1 MGWIENRNGKTS
13 SAPQSCGLQLLSG
26 IMKRVLL
33 LLPTTSYRNEAFI
46 AAGKKVGV
54 EMITAADYCHRLAP
68 GWGLDPIRA
77 VHFDR
82 PGEALDVVLRSL
94 KHKPDAVLAVDDPG
108 LELAALLNERLGLA
122 ANLPEAVRRVRDK
135 LSFRQMQKEGGL
147 LCPDFRHLPSDA
159 DPAELLSRL
168 KWPVVVKARRLS
180 GSRGVIRADNAQ
192 AYLQAVSWVKG
203 IQNKADRDAADLG
216 LVVEGF
222 IPGREYALE
231 SILDHG
237 KLNTLAWFDKPDP
250 LDGPYFE
257 ETIYV
262 TPSRLPNRTQEE
274 IHHAVQHACR
284 LAGLVT
290 GPVHAEMRVN
300 DEGVWLLEVAARS
313 IGGLCGI
320 TLNHVL
326 GITLEEL
333 ILRHALNE
341 PVELSASREGAGVMM
356 IPIPRR
362 GIYRGVRNLG
372 SVLEVPGITG
382 IRITA
387 QAGQII
393 APPPDGASYLGFI
406 FSLCANPAEAEMAL
420 RLAHT
425 RLLFDIQPEYKVQES
440 ISEH

>member
-1 MGWIENRNGKTS
+1 
-13 SAPQSCGLQLLSG
+13 
-26 IMKRVLL
+26 MKRVLL

-46 AAGKKVGV
+46 AAGNELGV
-54 EMITAADYCHRLAP
+54 EMITAADYCHQLAP
-68 GWGLDPIRA
+68 GWGLDPIMA

-82 PGEALDVVLRSL
+82 PGEAIEVVLRSL
-94 KHKPDAVLAVDDPG
+94 MHKPDAVLAVDDTG
-108 LELAALLNERLGLA
+108 LELAALLNERLGLV
-122 ANLPEAVRRVRDK
+122 ANSTEAVRRARDK
-135 LSFRQMQKEGGL
+135 LSFRRMQKEGGL
-147 LCPDFRHLPSDA
+147 LCPDFRHLPNDA

-168 KWPVVVKARRLS
+168 KLPVVVKARRLS

-203 IQNKADRDAADLG
+203 IQNKADRDAANLG
-216 LVVEGF
+216 LVVEDF

-237 KLNTLAWFDKPDP
+237 NLNTLAWFDKPDP

-262 TPSRLPNRTQEE
+262 TPSRLPCQTQKE
-274 IHHAVQHACR
+274 IRHAVQRACS

-300 DEGVWLLEVAARS
+300 AEGIWLLEVAARS
-313 IGGLCGI
+313 IGGLCG
-320 TLNHVL
+320 TALNHVL

-341 PVELSASREGAGVMM
+341 PVALSSSREGSGVMM
-356 IPIPRR
+356 IPIPQR

-372 SVLEVPGITG
+372 SALEVPGITG

-387 QAGQII
+387 QVGQII
-393 APPPDGASYLGFI
+393 DPPPDGASYLGFI

-420 RLAHT
+420 RLAHAT
-425 RLLFDIQPEYKVQES
+425 LLFDIQPEYKVQES

>member
-1 MGWIENRNGKTS
+1 MVPPS
-13 SAPQSCGLQLLSG
+13 
-26 IMKRVLL
+26 
-33 LLPTTSYRNEAFI
+33 
-46 AAGKKVGV
+46 
-54 EMITAADYCHRLAP
+54 
-68 GWGLDPIRA
+68 
-77 VHFDR
+77 
-82 PGEALDVVLRSL
+82 
-94 KHKPDAVLAVDDPG
+94 
-108 LELAALLNERLGLA
+108 
-122 ANLPEAVRRVRDK
+122 
-135 LSFRQMQKEGGL
+135 
-147 LCPDFRHLPSDA
+147 PSDA
-159 DPAELLSRL
+159 DPADLLSRL

-237 KLNTLAWFDKPDP
+237 ELNTLAWFDKPDP

-262 TPSRLPNRTQEE
+262 TPSRLPNQIQEE
-274 IHHAVQHACR
+274 IRHAVQRACR

-300 DEGVWLLEVAARS
+300 AEGVWLLEVAARS
-313 IGGLCGI
+313 IGGLCGPA
-320 TLNHVL
+320 LNHVL

-341 PVELSASREGAGVMM
+341 PVALSSSREGAGVMM

-362 GIYRGVRNLG
+362 GIYRGVRNLE
-372 SVLEVPGITG
+372 SALKVRGIVG

-406 FSLCANPAEAEMAL
+406 FSLCPNPAEAEMAL
-420 RLAHT
+420 RLAHAT
-425 RLLFDIQPEYKVQES
+425 LRFDIQPEYKVHEA

>member
-1 MGWIENRNGKTS
+1 
-13 SAPQSCGLQLLSG
+13 
-26 IMKRVLL
+26 MKRVLL

-46 AAGKKVGV
+46 AAGKKLGV
-54 EMITAADYCHRLAP
+54 EMITAADYCHQLAP
-68 GWGLDPIRA
+68 GWGLDPIMA

-82 PGEALDVVLRSL
+82 PGEALEVVLRSL

-122 ANLPEAVRRVRDK
+122 ANSPEAVRRVRDK
-135 LSFRQMQKEGGL
+135 LSFRQMQKERGF

-216 LVVEGF
+216 LVVEDF

-231 SILDHG
+231 SILEHG

-262 TPSRLPNRTQEE
+262 TPSRLPNQTQED
-274 IHHAVQHACR
+274 IRHAVQRACR

-300 DEGVWLLEVAARS
+300 AEGVWLLEVAARS
-313 IGGLCGI
+313 IGGLCG
-320 TLNHVL
+320 TALNHVL

-341 PVELSASREGAGVMM
+341 PVALSSSREGAGVMM
-356 IPIPRR
+356 IPILRR

-372 SVLEVPGITG
+372 SALEVPGITG

-420 RLAHT
+420 RLAHA
-425 RLLFDIQPEYKVQES
+425 RLLFDIQPEYQVQES
-440 ISEH
+440 TSEH